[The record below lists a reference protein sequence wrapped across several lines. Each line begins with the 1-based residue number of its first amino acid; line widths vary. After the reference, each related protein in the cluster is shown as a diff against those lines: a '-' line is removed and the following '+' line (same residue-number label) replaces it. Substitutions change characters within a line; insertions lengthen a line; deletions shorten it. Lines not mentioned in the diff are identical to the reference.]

1 MRIVNLE
8 KRYKKRVIF
17 HQVSFTVEQGSCVG
31 ILGGNGS
38 GKSTL
43 LSILAGV
50 LQPNAGHVYWG
61 EEDLLCKESLRNQL
75 IGYVPQGNPLFEEL
89 TAWDNLLLWYDK
101 NTLKKELEQGVLAL
115 LGIGE
120 FIKVPVH
127 HMSGGMKKR
136 LSIGCAVANHPK
148 VLLLDEPSSALDLI
162 GKEQIYEYL
171 NDFKKQGGRILLVTH
186 DIHELELCDCWYILK
201 DGMLV
206 PYEYKKDIGN
216 LVHTI
221 QGTMVER
228 I

>member
-1 MRIVNLE
+1 MKIVNLE
-8 KRYKKRVIF
+8 KRYKKRVILN
-17 HQVSFTVEQGSCVG
+17 QISFVVEQGSCVG

-61 EEDLLCKESLRNQL
+61 NEDLLCKESLRNEL

-101 NTLKKELEQGVLAL
+101 KTLKKELEQGVLAC

-136 LSIGCAVANHPK
+136 LSIGCAIANHPK

-162 GKEQIYEYL
+162 GKEQIYQYL
-171 NDFKKQGGRILLVTH
+171 NEFKAQGGRILLVTH
-186 DIHELELCDCWYILK
+186 DIHELELCNYWYILK
-201 DGMLV
+201 DGNLI
-206 PYEYKKDIGN
+206 PYHYTGNIQN

-221 QGTMVER
+221 QGNRVKL
-228 I
+228 

>member
-1 MRIVNLE
+1 MQIVDIT
-8 KRYKKRVIF
+8 KRYKKRVILN
-17 HQVSFTVEQGSCVG
+17 QVSFAVEEGNCVG

-50 LQPNAGHVYWG
+50 LQPNAGHVYW
-61 EEDLLCKESLRNQL
+61 EDNDLLSKESLRDKL

-101 NTLKKELEQGVLAL
+101 KTLKKELEQGVLAT
-115 LGIGE
+115 LGIQE

-136 LSIGCAVANHPK
+136 LSIGCALANHPK

-162 GKEQIYEYL
+162 GKEQIYKYL
-171 NDFKKQGGRILLVTH
+171 KEFKAQGGRILLVTH

-201 DGMLV
+201 DGHLI
-206 PYEYKKDIGN
+206 PYHYAGDIQN
-216 LVHTI
+216 LVHVI
-221 QGTMVER
+221 RGNKVEL
-228 I
+228 